1 MMKEPSITVI
11 GSINMDLV
19 TTSERIPEQG
29 ETIMGES
36 FFYNP
41 GGKGANQAVACARLG
56 AQVNMLGCVGDDPF
70 GQILINNLSKEKVNI
85 DNVEPVT
92 DKHTGV
98 ATILIKDNDNRIIVT
113 PGANYSVTPSYLQ
126 QYLDVIDQSDVVL
139 LQLEIPL
146 NTIEYVI
153 GYCSEKGIPVIL
165 NPAPAQRLSAFV
177 LENCTYLTPNETE
190 KLEITDDID
199 TYKEKMIVTLGEK
212 GVEYC
217 SEDNLETVTG
227 YRVTPVDTTGAG
239 DTFNGALAVQ
249 LAKGI
254 HLEEAITFA
263 NAAAALSIQKR
274 GAQQGMPT
282 MREVIEFLEGAPSS

>member
-1 MMKEPSITVI
+1 MKEPIITVI

-19 TTSERIPEQG
+19 TSSDRIPDQG

-36 FFYNP
+36 FFNNP

-56 AQVNMLGCVGDDPF
+56 AQVNMLGCVGVDPF
-70 GQILINNLSKEKVNI
+70 GQVLVDNLSKEKI
-85 DNVEPVT
+85 ITQNVEPVT

-113 PGANYSVTPSYLQ
+113 PGANYCVTPTYIQ

-146 NTIEYVI
+146 NTIEYVTD
-153 GYCSEKGIPVIL
+153 YCSDKGIPVIL
-165 NPAPAQRLSAFV
+165 NPAPAQLLSASI

-190 KLEITDDID
+190 KLEITSDVD
-199 TYKEKMIVTLGEK
+199 TYKEKMIVTLGDK

-217 SEDNLETVTG
+217 SDGNLKTVTG
-227 YRVTPVDTTGAG
+227 YRVNPIDTTGAG

-249 LAKGI
+249 LSKGRK
-254 HLEEAITFA
+254 LKEAITFA
-263 NAAAALSIQKR
+263 NAAAAFSIQKR

-282 MREVIEFLEGAPSS
+282 MREVIDFMEGATSS

>member
-1 MMKEPSITVI
+1 MKEPTITVI

-19 TTSERIPEQG
+19 TSSNRIPDKG

-56 AQVNMLGCVGDDPF
+56 AEVNMLGCVGEDPF
-70 GQILINNLSKEKVNI
+70 GQVLIDNLNKEKVNI
-85 DNVEPVT
+85 ENVEPVT
-92 DKHTGV
+92 DEYTGV

-113 PGANYSVTPSYLQ
+113 PGANYSVNLTFIQ

-146 NTIEYVI
+146 KTIEYVI

-165 NPAPAQRLSAFV
+165 NPAPAQRLSASI
-177 LENCTYLTPNETE
+177 LERCTYLTPNETE
-190 KLEITDDID
+190 KLEITNDVD

-212 GVEYC
+212 GIEYW
-217 SEDNLETVTG
+217 SDGNVETVTG
-227 YRVTPVDTTGAG
+227 YIVGAVDTTGAG

-254 HLEEAITFA
+254 NLKEAITFA
-263 NAAAALSIQKR
+263 NAAAALSIQKN

-282 MREVIEFLEGAPSS
+282 MREVIDFIEGATAS

>member
-1 MMKEPSITVI
+1 MMKDPSITVI

-29 ETIMGES
+29 QTIMGES

-70 GQILINNLSKEKVNI
+70 GRILIDNLSKENVVI

-92 DKHTGV
+92 DKPTGV
-98 ATILIKDNDNRIIVT
+98 ATILINDHDNRIIVT
-113 PGANYSVTPSYLQ
+113 PGANYSVTPSYIQ

-146 NTIEYVI
+146 DTIEYVI
-153 GYCSEKGIPVIL
+153 GYCSKKGIPVIL
-165 NPAPAQRLSAFV
+165 NPAPAQKLSAFV

-190 KLEITDDID
+190 KLEITEEMD
-199 TYKEKMIVTLGEK
+199 TYKKKMIVTLGEK
-212 GVEYC
+212 GVEFC
-217 SEDNLETVTG
+217 SEDNVETVTG

-239 DTFNGALAVQ
+239 DTFNGALAIQ

-254 HLEEAITFA
+254 HLKEAITFA

>member
-1 MMKEPSITVI
+1 MKEPSITVI

-70 GQILINNLSKEKVNI
+70 GQILIDNLSKEKVNI

-92 DKHTGV
+92 DEHTGV

-113 PGANYSVTPSYLQ
+113 PGANYSITPSYLQ
-126 QYLDVIDQSDVVL
+126 QYLDVIDESDVVL

-177 LENCTYLTPNETE
+177 LEHCTYLTPNETE
-190 KLEITDDID
+190 KLEISDDID

-217 SEDNLETVTG
+217 SEDNLKTVTG

-249 LAKGI
+249 LAKGT
-254 HLEEAITFA
+254 HLKEAITFA

>member
-1 MMKEPSITVI
+1 MKEPSITVI

>member
-1 MMKEPSITVI
+1 MKEPIITVI

-19 TTSERIPEQG
+19 TSSDRIPDQG

-36 FFYNP
+36 FFNNP

-56 AQVNMLGCVGDDPF
+56 AQVNMLGCVGVDPF
-70 GQILINNLSKEKVNI
+70 GQVLVDNLSKEKI
-85 DNVEPVT
+85 ITQNVEPVT

-113 PGANYSVTPSYLQ
+113 PGANYCVTPTYIQ

-146 NTIEYVI
+146 NTIEYVTD
-153 GYCSEKGIPVIL
+153 YCSKKGTPVIL
-165 NPAPAQRLSAFV
+165 NPAPAQLLSASI

-190 KLEITDDID
+190 KLEITSDVD
-199 TYKEKMIVTLGEK
+199 TYKEKMIVTLGDK

-217 SEDNLETVTG
+217 SDGNLKTVTG
-227 YRVTPVDTTGAG
+227 YRVNPIDTTGAG

-249 LAKGI
+249 LAKGRK
-254 HLEEAITFA
+254 LKEAITFA

-282 MREVIEFLEGAPSS
+282 MREVIDFMEGATSS

>member
-1 MMKEPSITVI
+1 MKDPSITVI

-29 ETIMGES
+29 QTIMGES

-70 GQILINNLSKEKVNI
+70 GRILIDNLSKENVVI

-92 DKHTGV
+92 DKPTGV
-98 ATILIKDNDNRIIVT
+98 ATILINDHDNRIIVT
-113 PGANYSVTPSYLQ
+113 PGANYSVTPSYIQ

-146 NTIEYVI
+146 DTIEYVI
-153 GYCSEKGIPVIL
+153 GYCSKKGIPVIL
-165 NPAPAQRLSAFV
+165 NPAPAQKLSAFV

-190 KLEITDDID
+190 KLEITEEMD
-199 TYKEKMIVTLGEK
+199 TYKKKMIVTLGEK
-212 GVEYC
+212 GVEFC
-217 SEDNLETVTG
+217 SEDNVETVTG

-239 DTFNGALAVQ
+239 DTFNGALAIQ

-254 HLEEAITFA
+254 HLKEAITFA